1 MGSTKY
7 KRCPAKL
14 CVCWNLVLLAAAAA
28 VYIIFC
34 SNFVL
39 LFLILAHRIRSGL
52 SNRER
57 LMIFR
62 GSFRCGAVVY
72 RGVCM
77 FACICVCLFVRE
89 REFGSAMLCVLVF
102 LVAW

>member
-1 MGSTKY
+1 M
-7 KRCPAKL
+7 R
-14 CVCWNLVLLAAAAA
+14 VLEFGVAAAAA